1 MRWVLLPD
9 PGSLADTWGEALHI
23 SPVTAA
29 ILAQRVG
36 TEDLDDARAFLQPS
50 LSHLHSPMDMVGMP
64 AAARR
69 IVSAIRAKERILVFG
84 DYDTDGV
91 TACAVL
97 LRILRILGSEAS
109 SYLPCRLEEGYG
121 LSTQFVEHVKAGQID
136 LVITVDC
143 GTSDHDAIRSLVDA
157 GIDVIVT
164 DHHEPGD
171 QPLPDATVVVNP
183 KRVDST
189 YPFRDLVGVGIA
201 FKLAWAVCEEF
212 MGQPRVGDR
221 LQQTLLSLLPIVAV
235 GTVADVAPL
244 VGENRILVRY
254 GLRACAQASAGLQA
268 LLDVCRVDPQT
279 ITVRDIGFVVAP
291 RINAAGRL
299 GNADLAL
306 QLLVEEDPAAAAAL
320 ARELDTINTERQSL
334 CHQTMQDAIR
344 TVNETHDL
352 ETTSAIVI
360 AGDNW
365 HEGVIGIVAGRLSD
379 TYRRPVAVIALANGK
394 GKGSARSVPGLNL
407 YDAISRSRHRMLTFG
422 GHEQAAG
429 FSIPREEIAAFREE
443 LNHHCATQIA
453 SRRIE
458 PRLHIDR
465 ALDLGDLQPALL
477 RELEMLAPFGEANPR
492 PIFLCKRVKV
502 VGHPRLIGKEKKH
515 FSFNASQKGT
525 AYRAVVFNHIE
536 WVHEID
542 RGVRMWDIVFQ
553 TAMNDFYTP
562 PRLELHIQDMR
573 PSDR

>member
-9 PGSLADTWGEALHI
+9 PGSVAEDWSETLHI

-36 TEDLDDARAFLQPS
+36 TGNPDDARAFLQPS
-50 LSHLHSPMDMVGMP
+50 LTHLHSPMTMAGMP
-64 AAARR
+64 AAAKR
-69 IVSAIRAKERILVFG
+69 IVSAIRNQEHILIFG

-97 LRILRILGSEAS
+97 LRILHALGVKAS
-109 SYLPCRLEEGYG
+109 FYLPCRLEEGYG
-121 LSTQFVEHVKAGQID
+121 LSGQFVEHVKERRVD

-143 GTSDHDAIRSLVDA
+143 GTSDHEAIRAIVDA

-201 FKLAWAVCEEF
+201 FKLAWALCEEVT
-212 MGQPRVGDR
+212 GQPRVGDH
-221 LQQTLLSLLPIVAV
+221 LQQALLSLLPIVAV

-244 VGENRILVRY
+244 VGENRILVRH
-254 GLRACAQASAGLQA
+254 GLRGCARASAGLQA

-279 ITVRDIGFVVAP
+279 ISVRDIGFVVAP

-306 QLLVEEDPAAAAAL
+306 QLLVEEDPAAAAEL

-334 CHQTMQDAIR
+334 CQQTLQDAIR

-352 ETTSAIVI
+352 EKASAIVI

-379 TYRRPVAVIALANGK
+379 EYRRPVAVIALANGK

-429 FSIPREEIAAFREE
+429 FSIPRGEIEAFREE
-443 LNHHCATQIA
+443 LNRHCAAQIE

-458 PRLHIDR
+458 PRLYIDR
-465 ALDLGDLQPALL
+465 PIALGDLQPALL
-477 RELEMLAPFGEANPR
+477 QELEMLAPFGEANPR
-492 PIFLCKRVKV
+492 PMFLCKRVKV
-502 VGHPRLIGKEKKH
+502 VGHPRLIGKEKRH
-515 FSFNASQKGT
+515 FSFNASQQGT

-536 WVHEID
+536 WVREID

-573 PSDR
+573 PTDR